1 MVDDTYT
8 ISDVTKDLG
17 FLLSL
22 TKIFE
27 PDAENFWFDPGTDKR
42 FSYQLDANEP
52 GREIVIFQDPMP
64 RGDYYFFNPFA
75 EGFGKKSPA
84 TTLYYRA
91 IRIALNLNISTVMN
105 YVIHSILEAKV
116 AAEAKDEY
124 SLSHTV
130 VRMSSVPIDRK
141 STVYDVVDEKMI
153 DEFVILFKRMND
165 EIIQIPY
172 LTQQMTAKIKCDCF
186 TDPQW
191 DEKFGKDIRKKTL
204 NAFKA
209 VLQGVLGI
217 NSPEDLNSFT
227 VKYDP
232 ELKSSAK
239 LHTTMT
245 VYLKL
250 YNRFNDV
257 IADAFAVEGKP
268 SERDEINLGELT
280 ATIERFPLAYSIAKH
295 MVQVSHPK
303 VDPTDTTTSDTRS
316 LKLGGDGGR
325 TFGSSR
331 RFPGP
336 EIIDDFGRK
345 TRQPQSLQIGS
356 NSPGSGRFKP
366 HIVADV
372 TIDPFAPAI
381 RTPSTNSN
389 NNTGFSSRQA
399 TGGYFSPNQNQSGGF
414 GGGLNLNPPS
424 NFNTPGTRRYFS

>member
-1 MVDDTYT
+1 MVDDKYT

-27 PDAENFWFDPGTDKR
+27 PDAENFWFDPGTGKR
-42 FSYQLDANEP
+42 FNYQLDNNED

-75 EGFGKKSPA
+75 EGFGRKSPA

-91 IRIALNLNISTVMN
+91 IRIALNLNISTVMA
-105 YVIHSILEAKV
+105 YVIRSILEAKV
-116 AAEAKDEY
+116 ASESKDEY

-153 DEFVILFKRMND
+153 DEFELLFKRTND

-172 LTQQMTAKIKCDCF
+172 LTQQMTAKIKCDCL
-186 TDPQW
+186 TDSQW

-217 NSPEDLNSFT
+217 ASPDELNGFT

-239 LHTTMT
+239 LHTTLT

-250 YNRFNDV
+250 YHRFNDV
-257 IADAFAVEGKP
+257 IADAFSVEGKP
-268 SERDEINLGELT
+268 SDRDEINLGELA

-295 MVQVSHPK
+295 MVQASYPK
-303 VDPTDTTTSDTRS
+303 VDATDTVSSDTRG
-316 LKLGGDGGR
+316 LKIVNEGSR
-325 TFGSSR
+325 NFGSSR

-356 NSPGSGRFKP
+356 GPVSTGKFKP
-366 HIVADV
+366 HVIADIAV
-372 TIDPFAPAI
+372 DPFAPAI
-381 RTPSTNSN
+381 RTSSTMSSQSN
-389 NNTGFSSRQA
+389 FSTRPGS
-399 TGGYFSPNQNQSGGF
+399 GGYFSPSPSQSSGF
-414 GGGLNLNPPS
+414 GGGLNLTPSS
-424 NFNTPGTRRYFS
+424 NFGNPSTRRYF